1 MNQRGTTP
9 MAARIFKRLFGP
21 STIPTTPAT
30 NYTNV
35 AGQTTKITEL
45 IISQPAAGAVKT
57 VRVSVGADAAGT
69 RSIEYPVPAGAGTW
83 ILNPGLTLSGTETI
97 QVSSTADNNVAIVTA
112 NGFVESAAW

>member
-1 MNQRGTTP
+1 

-21 STIPTTPAT
+21 SPIPTVAAT

-35 AGQTTKITEL
+35 AGTTTKITEL
-45 IISQPAAGAVKT
+45 LVSQPAAGLVKT

-69 RSIEYPVPAGAGTW
+69 RSIEYPIPAGAGTW
-83 ILNPGLTLSGTETI
+83 QIPCGITLSGTETI

-112 NGFVESAAW
+112 NGFVESAA